1 VTDTVTRSLLIPLQS
16 EKNETG
22 SEVTTPVNDPIA
34 SIDPTVEKKLLRKI
48 DGYVISLLGVSSLQK
63 C

>member
-1 VTDTVTRSLLIPLQS
+1 MTDIVTRSLLILPQS

-34 SIDPTVEKKLLRKI
+34 PIDPIVERKLLRKI
-48 DGYVISLLGVSSLQK
+48 DGYVISLLGVSSLPK